1 MSERAGANYVCRGGT
16 PSCCGVCGI
25 RFWGMR
31 CGKGGLQ
38 VCARWVPK
46 PLTQARFRSTPT
58 RPVEHLTYHAFWH
71 GAGQA
76 LGAAVARILAGTE
89 NRMLLLPGMST
100 RCAAT
105 TFSSLFSSCS
115 STATIRWSVPS
126 APPCTGALPSRGWTA
141 AGRRRTRRRRRER
154 SGRRRGGIC
163 AAPCSWFPPRPR
175 SREAVP

>member
-1 MSERAGANYVCRGGT
+1 MSGQGPITCVGEAHLRAAGCVVYGSGGCGAERGGYRCARAGCLSLSHKPGSDPHPLARGGA
-16 PSCCGVCGI
+16 
-25 RFWGMR
+25 
-31 CGKGGLQ
+31 L
-38 VCARWVPK
+38 
-46 PLTQARFRSTPT
+46 
-58 RPVEHLTYHAFWH
+58 LTYHAFWH

-100 RCAAT
+100 RCVVT

-154 SGRRRGGIC
+154 SGRRRGDIC

-175 SREAVP
+175 SREAVQ